1 MVTFRKKDKEAWVKA
16 FTALSGNL
24 AAGYFGLVLIAP
36 NFSPLRS
43 VTDVLILTYDL
54 VLGIVFLWITYKL
67 ERSLL

>member
-1 MVTFRKKDKEAWVKA
+1 MLTIRKKDKKA
-16 FTALSGNL
+16 FMKALTALSGNL

-36 NFSPLRS
+36 NFLPLNN
-43 VTDVLILTYDL
+43 VINVLVLTYDF